1 MKDVRNFGILAVIA
15 LAIVAIPTAGRI
27 ADLVNALLSLIL
39 AGLIAFFVARLY
51 RERRIDVYGLGE
63 LDRGILYASLAGIV
77 VVLAGAQNFDTTAGA
92 LVLLA
97 LLAAC
102 GAGLIRVYQA
112 WRSY

>member
-1 MKDVRNFGILAVIA
+1 MKHVRNFGILAVIA
-15 LAIVAIPTAGRI
+15 LAIVAIPGAGTI
-27 ADLVNALLSLIL
+27 AGLVNALLSLIL
-39 AGLIAFFVARLY
+39 AALITFFVARLY
-51 RERRIDVYGLGE
+51 RDRRIDVYGLGD

-77 VVLAGAQNFDTTAGA
+77 VVLAAAQNFDTTAGA
-92 LVLLA
+92 LVLVA